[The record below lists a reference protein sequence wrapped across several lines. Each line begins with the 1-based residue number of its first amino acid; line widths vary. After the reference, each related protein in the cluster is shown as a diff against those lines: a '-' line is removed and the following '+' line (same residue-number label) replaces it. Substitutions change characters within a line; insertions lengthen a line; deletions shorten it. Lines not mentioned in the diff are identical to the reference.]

1 MNLFRTITT
10 TLLIAAFAAFVAF
23 LLNEV
28 AVSEVTWGRYVY
40 LLSGFEAIVFA
51 AVGWMFGKEVHRE
64 RAEKAEEKGTQAVEK
79 QVAAV
84 TEAATEKQKGLGL
97 AQAIVAHADEAP
109 GRLAAL
115 GVPAGEAHG
124 AEMAP
129 LATLAR
135 ATYPEVS

>member
-64 RAEKAEEKGTQAVEK
+64 RAEKAEEKGTEAVQK

-97 AQAIVAHADEAP
+97 AQAIIAHANEAP
-109 GRLAAL
+109 ARLAAL
-115 GVPAGEAHG
+115 GVPAGEAP
-124 AEMAP
+124 AVEMAP
-129 LATLAR
+129 LASLAR
-135 ATYPEVS
+135 ASYPEVS